1 MRAGGPRA
9 QRTQR
14 IRTRGRDEFC
24 LSECAALALLGTLL
38 VLAAITVHAKG
49 DPTAAPLP
57 VATSQQPATP
67 APSHAAP
74 PWPGPRA
81 RVYVLR
87 VDFPDR
93 ASSRPV
99 SDFKNPGGNGLVDR
113 MQDYWKEVSLGRL
126 VIDTAVSSHVY
137 RLPKARARYL
147 SRPGDLIRDAI
158 GLATQPGEDAE
169 KARLEAFAPDVVVV
183 FFAGPGAE
191 SDMERR
197 QPGLPWSNAYGGIA
211 IARIGEQVLRRGM
224 VVAEEPLHGLSPYGV
239 LNHEFGH
246 VLGLPELYAPG
257 KAHEG
262 IGVWGL
268 MGQGTWLGMG
278 ERPPH
283 PEAWSKL
290 QLGWVD
296 PIDVETTQRVRLPLV
311 ERSGQVVR
319 IRTGR
324 DGEVFLIENR
334 ARVGADRGLKGEG
347 LLIWHVDESRKSF
360 RRSQDDPR
368 HKRLDLL
375 TADRWPSDLDV
386 GHARGGNRGDA
397 GDPWA
402 DRRLGPQPGGAPST
416 DAYDGAPG
424 RFAIRNIS
432 PAGEVMEFDV
442 VFTGDGTTAPG
453 PVQTPRQATPP
464 ARSEST
470 PGPSGAGGTS
480 ED

>member
-1 MRAGGPRA
+1 MLLG
-9 QRTQR
+9 
-14 IRTRGRDEFC
+14 
-24 LSECAALALLGTLL
+24 ALLLPAMGAHGANDP
-38 VLAAITVHAKG
+38 AADAPAVAAHGANDPTA
-49 DPTAAPLP
+49 DAPLPAASSPQAASPTAAPEN
-57 VATSQQPATP
+57 
-67 APSHAAP
+67 AAP
-74 PWPGPRA
+74 LWPGPRA

-99 SDFKNPGGNGLVDR
+99 SDFKNPAGSGLVDR
-113 MQDYWKEVSLGRL
+113 MQDYWKEVSLGRF
-126 VIDTAVSSHVY
+126 VIDTEVSSRVY
-137 RLPKARARYL
+137 RLPQARARYL
-147 SRPGDLIRDAI
+147 SRPGDMIRDAI
-158 GLATQPGEDAE
+158 GLAMQPGEDGE
-169 KARLEAFAPDVVVV
+169 RARLEAFAPDVEGD

-211 IARIGEQVLRRGM
+211 IATIGKQVLRRGM
-224 VVAEEPLHGLSPYGV
+224 VVAEDPLHDLSPYGV

-268 MGQGTWLGMG
+268 MGQGTWIGMG
-278 ERPPH
+278 EQPPH

-296 PIDVETTQRVRLPLV
+296 PIDIETTQRVRLPLV

-319 IRTGR
+319 IHADPGR
-324 DGEVFLIENR
+324 DEEYFLIENR

-347 LLIWHVDESRKSF
+347 LLIWHVDQSRKSF

-368 HKRLDLL
+368 HKQLDLL

-402 DRRLGPQPGGAPST
+402 DRADGPSPGGSPPT

-442 VFTGDGTTAPG
+442 VFGGDGQPAASPAATAPLALK
-453 PVQTPRQATPP
+453 P
-464 ARSEST
+464 
-470 PGPSGAGGTS
+470 
-480 ED
+480 